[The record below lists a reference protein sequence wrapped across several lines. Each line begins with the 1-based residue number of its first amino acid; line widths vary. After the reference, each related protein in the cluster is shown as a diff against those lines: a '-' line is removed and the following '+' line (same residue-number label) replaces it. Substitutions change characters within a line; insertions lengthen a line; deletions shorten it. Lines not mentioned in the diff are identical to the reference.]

1 MPDFS
6 VNSFVLNLKAFDLT
20 VPLDSGRFSDITSV
34 EKYPSEIGFSGAR
47 LGLKNLVFSQ
57 SPSLKC
63 SLLNLD
69 KDPVCFSFWPYQP
82 IDASQKKWTTQASY
96 ISLSLETYN
105 ELSAQKKHSDFSLDL
120 WTCVEVQDM
129 CFEAA
134 MVTCDGTPL
143 MTLPPPDGI
152 VRIGVSFK
160 QCVSNTSVEQLFFVL
175 DLYSYFGR
183 ISEKI
188 SKIGKSYKQ
197 SKDESLKEQIIE
209 KVPSDTSVCLTL
221 NELELKFLES
231 SLHDVQGMPLVQ
243 FDAEDLF
250 VKVTHRSL
258 GGAFAVSTSLTW
270 DSVQVDCVGTDGLLA
285 HENDIEP
292 SINHELQENKNGFPH
307 MRAVF
312 WTDNQRKYLKKTHPF
327 LELSMIHVMPYN
339 VKDMECHCLTV
350 SSKISGVRLGG
361 GMNYTEA
368 LLHRFGIL
376 GEDGGPGEGLL
387 KGIKHLSSGPLA
399 NLFKSSHL
407 ITVNQE
413 KGMDSGVILPSQRT
427 LWHDNLIYGCLMLNF
442 LFHPLL
448 FCNC

>member
-6 VNSFVLNLKAFDLT
+6 VNSFVLNLKSFDLT
-20 VPLDSGRFSDITSV
+20 VPLDSERFSDITGV
-34 EKYPSEIGFSGAR
+34 EKYPSETGFSGAR

-57 SPSLKC
+57 SPSLNC
-63 SLLNLD
+63 NLLNLD

-82 IDASQKKWTTQASY
+82 IDASQKKWTTQASH

-105 ELSAQKKHSDFSLDL
+105 ELTVQKKHSDFSLDL

-152 VRIGVSFK
+152 VRIGVSCK
-160 QCVSNTSVEQLFFVL
+160 RCISNTSVEQLFFVL

-183 ISEKI
+183 VSEKI
-188 SKIGKSYKQ
+188 AKIGKSSKQ
-197 SKDESLKEQIIE
+197 NKDGSLKEQLIE
-209 KVPSDTSVCLTL
+209 KVPSDTSVSLTL
-221 NELELKFLES
+221 NELQLKFLES

-243 FDAEDLF
+243 FGAEDLF
-250 VKVTHRSL
+250 VKITHRSL

-270 DSVQVDCVGTDGLLA
+270 DSVLVNCVDTDGLLT
-285 HENDIEP
+285 HENGIEAG
-292 SINHELQENKNGFPH
+292 INHELLENRNEFPH

-312 WTDNQRKYLKKTHPF
+312 WTDNQRKYSKKTHPF

-350 SSKISGVRLGG
+350 SSKISDVRLGG

-368 LLHRFGIL
+368 LLHRFGIF

-387 KGIKHLSSGPLA
+387 KGINNLSSGPLA

-407 ITVNQE
+407 ITINQE
-413 KGMDSGVILPSQRT
+413 KGTDSDVILAS
-427 LWHDNLIYGCLMLNF
+427 
-442 LFHPLL
+442 
-448 FCNC
+448 